1 MFFQEEKINHS
12 FAKLCN
18 KQRTTHQTFSSF
30 NNITRK
36 SSGGYFIQ
44 WNERITAFEL
54 AITYQLFA
62 SYLCV
67 DHHVIELKIIL
78 EIFRF

>member
-1 MFFQEEKINHS
+1 MLRLQCSIIFED
-12 FAKLCN
+12 AYY
-18 KQRTTHQTFSSF
+18 KQRTTHQTLSSF
-30 NNITRK
+30 NNIARK

-54 AITYQLFA
+54 AITYQLFP

-67 DHHVIELKIIL
+67 DHNVIELKITL
-78 EIFRF
+78 ETVRF